1 VIELNDETRWILGRP
16 NFACA
21 GLAECLRRMG
31 HTVARK
37 AEDEQ
42 AAAIHWML
50 TMYEQHG
57 TEWREAAERALQA
70 AKSPSTA
77 PTVSGDSSG

>member
-1 VIELNDETRWILGRP
+1 MVELNDETRWILGRP

-21 GLAECLRRMG
+21 SLAECLRRMG
-31 HTVARK
+31 HEVKHK

-50 TMYEQHG
+50 GLYEVHG
-57 TEWREAAERALQA
+57 DNWRAVADRLLREASRPAL
-70 AKSPSTA
+70 
-77 PTVSGDSSG
+77 TVEVPRNG